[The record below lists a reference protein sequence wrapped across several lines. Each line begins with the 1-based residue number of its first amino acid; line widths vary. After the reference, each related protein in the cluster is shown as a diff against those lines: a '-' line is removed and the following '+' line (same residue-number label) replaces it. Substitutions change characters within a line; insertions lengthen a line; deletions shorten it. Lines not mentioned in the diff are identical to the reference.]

1 MNNAIQTSYLR
12 LIGFIFFLFQLQSA
26 ICQSKESMN
35 NFKITGKIRIQI
47 PFYSEEVYERSVEYD
62 KKSPDHVYITDFR
75 KNGSICQKTQMLFK
89 GKKFNLEKLS
99 EYIRAKELLR
109 DGVQNIFREDTSIAS
124 ELIFKDDILRQQT
137 TYFANGNKELSF
149 LCNNEMLHGEMQM
162 WYPDGH
168 LSFTGNYKNNLKD
181 GPFESFNQTGNPDR
195 KGIYQEGK
203 LISGVSVVQD
213 LVYDKPDVPAQYID
227 GDVAFNNYLIMKTS
241 GFGTIK
247 EMVENDIR
255 VINLRLTIDKTGLTK
270 KMEILSELNPSDHDI
285 INAIFKDFPGFKP
298 ALQEGAPVRSI
309 LNLNL
314 LLSNK
319 GVYLDRIF
327 HIVQDSISNP
337 DYFIV
342 EEMPEYP
349 GGQLALRK
357 LIAQTIRYP
366 VYAQENGIQG
376 KVFVSFIIKE
386 DGSIANITIA
396 KSVHPILDA
405 EAIRVVRQL
414 PKWKPGK
421 QKGKPV
427 RVSYTVPIGFVL
439 Q

>member
-1 MNNAIQTSYLR
+1 MNKAIQTSSLR
-12 LIGFIFFLFQLQSA
+12 LIVFIFFLFQLQSA
-26 ICQSKESMN
+26 ICQSEESIH
-35 NFKITGKIRIQI
+35 NFKITGKLRILV
-47 PFYSEEVYERSVEYD
+47 PFYSDEVYERSVEYD
-62 KKSPDHVYITDFR
+62 GKNADHLYITDFR

-99 EYIRAKELLR
+99 EYIRSKELLR
-109 DGVQNIFREDTSIAS
+109 DGVQNILREDTSIAS

-137 TYFANGNKELSF
+137 TYFANGNKELLF
-149 LCNNEMLHGEMQM
+149 LCNNEMLDGEMKM
-162 WYPDGH
+162 WYPEGH
-168 LSFTGNYKNNLKD
+168 LNFTGNYKNNLKD
-181 GPFESFNQTGNPDR
+181 GPFESFDQAGNSDR
-195 KGIYQEGK
+195 KGIYREGK
-203 LISGVSVVQD
+203 LISGESVVQD
-213 LVYDKPDVPAQYID
+213 LVYDKPDVSAQYVD

-241 GFGTIK
+241 DFGTIK

-285 INAIFKDFPGFKP
+285 INAIFKEFPGFKP
-298 ALQEGAPVRSI
+298 AFQEGAPVRSI

-314 LLSNK
+314 LLTNR

-327 HIVQDSISNP
+327 HIVHDSISNP

-357 LIAQTIRYP
+357 FIAQNIRYP
-366 VYAQENGIQG
+366 VLAQENGIQG
-376 KVFVSFIIKE
+376 KVFVSFIIQE
-386 DGSIANITIA
+386 DGSVSNIHIA
-396 KSVHPILDA
+396 KSVHPILDL
-405 EAIRVVRQL
+405 EAIRLIKLL
-414 PKWKPGK
+414 PKWKSGK

>member
-1 MNNAIQTSYLR
+1 
-12 LIGFIFFLFQLQSA
+12 
-26 ICQSKESMN
+26 
-35 NFKITGKIRIQI
+35 
-47 PFYSEEVYERSVEYD
+47 
-62 KKSPDHVYITDFR
+62 
-75 KNGSICQKTQMLFK
+75 MLFK

-99 EYIRAKELLR
+99 EYIRSKELLR
-109 DGVQNIFREDTSIAS
+109 DGVQNILREDTSIAS

-149 LCNNEMLHGEMQM
+149 LCNNEMLHGEMNM

-168 LSFTGNYKNNLKD
+168 LSFTGNYKNNLKN
-181 GPFESFNQTGNPDR
+181 GPFESFDQAGNSDR
-195 KGIYQEGK
+195 KGIYREGK
-203 LISGVSVVQD
+203 LISGESVVQD

-227 GDVAFNNYLIMKTS
+227 GDVAFNNYLIMKTH

-285 INAIFKDFPGFKP
+285 INTIFKDFPGFKP

-327 HIVQDSISNP
+327 HIVQDSINNP
-337 DYFIV
+337 TYFSA

-349 GGQLALRK
+349 GGLLALRK
-357 LIAQTIRYP
+357 FIAQNIRYP
-366 VYAQENGIQG
+366 VLAQENGIQG
-376 KVFVSFIIKE
+376 KVFVTFIIQE
-386 DGSIANITIA
+386 DGSVSNIHIA
-396 KSVHPILDA
+396 KSVHPVLDL
-405 EAIRVVRQL
+405 EAIRLIKLL

-427 RVSYTVPIGFVL
+427 RVSYTVPINFVL
-439 Q
+439 A